1 MTTAKHVPIKTTAKR
16 DNRLRQLAG
25 LGVIFAAI
33 LATTGANA
41 ASRIEAVSFDSLP
54 GGEVSVRIEVSGDPS
69 EPQIFTTEEPPRI
82 AIDFPDTTSASD
94 RSITVNSGSTKAIT
108 AVEAGGRTRVV
119 VDLYRPSSYVTEVD
133 DGGLTLR
140 VANGLLARSSSTAKQ
155 DPLKTAAVAPQRSLE
170 KVDFRRGPAGEGRI
184 MLQFTE
190 AGASADLRREGDDLI
205 IDIPD
210 ASAGPDIRQR
220 LDVIDFATPVQ
231 EIQVRNRGAGT
242 TLRVKVVGDYEQ
254 LAYQAGAEYV
264 LEISPKREK
273 PEEKRR
279 ATDPPVYV
287 GNRVTFNFQ
296 DIPVRSV
303 LQLIADVSE
312 LNIVVADS
320 VQGNVTLRLVNVPWD
335 QALDIIL
342 QAKGLDK
349 RRNGTVIWVAPTAEI
364 AEREQ
369 ALEDARI
376 ALEDRAELISDF
388 IPINYGKAKDI
399 AELLTTDSLSGQSSG
414 SGQQTGGSSGSAS
427 RKGFLSP
434 RGSVTFDERTNTL
447 LVSDVPKVVDEIRAL
462 VALLDQPVRQVL
474 IESRIVVAND
484 DFSREIGARF
494 GVTGA
499 RENKAGDLFT
509 VGGSLPA
516 TDRMA
521 NLGLINRSTFGAPT
535 LPVGGAGIPP
545 DGIAVPP
552 LLERLAVNLPVL
564 DPAGS
569 IGFTVL
575 AADTL
580 LDLELSALES
590 EGRGEVISSPRVI
603 TASQQE
609 AIIRQGNEI
618 PYTASQV
625 DQTTGAITQTVQFK
639 LVVLELRVTPTISPD
654 DRVFMNL
661 EVKQD
666 SVSDFAVDGQPAIN
680 TRNIQTSVLVDS
692 GQTVV
697 LGGILERERRDDIRK
712 VPVLGD
718 IPALGTLFRNKRRSD
733 QKAEL
738 LIFVTP
744 KLLAESLR

>member
-1 MTTAKHVPIKTTAKR
+1 
-16 DNRLRQLAG
+16 
-25 LGVIFAAI
+25 
-33 LATTGANA
+33 
-41 ASRIEAVSFDSLP
+41 
-54 GGEVSVRIEVSGDPS
+54 
-69 EPQIFTTEEPPRI
+69 
-82 AIDFPDTTSASD
+82 SD

-133 DGGLTLR
+133 DGGMTLR
-140 VANGLLARSSSTAKQ
+140 VANGLLARSNSTAKQ

-210 ASAGPDIRQR
+210 AAAGSDLRQR
-220 LDVIDFATPVQ
+220 LDVVDFATPVQ
-231 EIQVRNRGAGT
+231 AIEVRSRGAGT

-254 LAYQAGAEYV
+254 LAYQAGSEYV
-264 LEISPKREK
+264 LEISPKRDK

-279 ATDPPVYV
+279 ANDPPVYV

-376 ALEDRAELISDF
+376 ALEDRAELINDF

-399 AELLTTDSLSGQSSG
+399 AELLTTDSLSGNAS
-414 SGQQTGGSSGSAS
+414 GGSSQQSGGSSAQ
-427 RKGFLSP
+427 KGFLSS

-447 LVSDVPKVVDEIRAL
+447 LVSDVPKVVDQVRAL

-494 GVTGA
+494 GVSGA
-499 RENKAGDLFT
+499 RENRSGDLFT
-509 VGGSLPA
+509 VGGTLPA

-521 NLGLINRSTFGAPT
+521 NLGLINRSTFGAPS
-535 LPVGGAGIPP
+535 LPVGLAGNPP
-545 DGIAVPP
+545 SGIAVPP
-552 LLERLAVNLPVL
+552 LQERLAVNLPVL

-569 IGFTVL
+569 LGFTVL

-618 PYTASQV
+618 PFTASTV
-625 DQTTGAITQTVQFK
+625 DPNTGAVTQNVQFK
-639 LVVLELRVTPTISPD
+639 LVV
-654 DRVFMNL
+654 
-661 EVKQD
+661 
-666 SVSDFAVDGQPAIN
+666 
-680 TRNIQTSVLVDS
+680 
-692 GQTVV
+692 
-697 LGGILERERRDDIRK
+697 
-712 VPVLGD
+712 
-718 IPALGTLFRNKRRSD
+718 
-733 QKAEL
+733 
-738 LIFVTP
+738 
-744 KLLAESLR
+744 